1 MRVSSSS
8 ALPQHADALGPTE
21 RAEDSSSA
29 GVREDCVANIP
40 VLAKELETGDAAGV
54 ITEGAGD
61 DSLMRVVNVSCPF
74 GSASGFFGAMS
85 PQVCRWRCRSQSRA
99 RAQTQRWS
107 HPDPPILLLLI
118 AYILL
123 SR

>member
-1 MRVSSSS
+1 M
-8 ALPQHADALGPTE
+8 
-21 RAEDSSSA
+21 
-29 GVREDCVANIP
+29 ANIP

-61 DSLMRVVNVSCPF
+61 DSVMRVVNVSCPF

-99 RAQTQRWS
+99 RARALLATS